1 MRKRKGERRLGD
13 PEVDCRRGPK
23 LSVVAETPRRTI
35 RSDGMDEGEVSS
47 KGGRRDGEDERS

>member
-13 PEVDCRRGPK
+13 AEVDCRRGPK
-23 LSVVAETPRRTI
+23 TPRPTI

-47 KGGRRDGEDERS
+47 KGARRGGEEERS